1 MTLHSYFFVSCI
13 KLWNW
18 ATDTCTKTKHRVSD
32 AYSHMSH
39 YLQHRYDTWVFLND
53 HSLPL
58 PISHVSNHA
67 PAKWTYFSH
76 ELQRIGMENPLE
88 SYKLS
93 WLSARISITD
103 GESTE
108 EFDFDSFMSQFR
120 VKTIPTVV
128 PTLTLILLA
137 WCAETKQWFSANS
150 KVHFHIIDDEGVES
164 TLSLF
169 ADNNRLTIR
178 DGKMYIRDYIISPHD
193 PFTFYHA

>member
-1 MTLHSYFFVSCI
+1 MWIFP
-13 KLWNW
+13 
-18 ATDTCTKTKHRVSD
+18 
-32 AYSHMSH
+32 
-39 YLQHRYDTWVFLND
+39 ND
-53 HSLPL
+53 HTLPL
-58 PISHVSNHA
+58 PISHVSNHV
-67 PAKWTYFSH
+67 PAKWTYSSH
-76 ELQRIGMENPLE
+76 ELQYVGMENPVD

-93 WLSARISITD
+93 WLSAKISITD
-103 GESTE
+103 GELE
-108 EFDFDSFMSQFR
+108 QEFDFDSFMSKFR

-128 PTLTLILLA
+128 PTLSMLLLT

-178 DGKMYIRDYIISPHD
+178 NGKIYIRDYIVPPHD